1 MGSFMTFK
9 KLGLGKKLGVIEGV
23 DFNTFHPNRATVG
36 VGKASGG
43 IVYFNVKG
51 CRINATTE
59 SLEELN
65 NHVGHLGSV
74 RVLTNSAENLFEGAK
89 AGQQV
94 PWKGM
99 VLQEYHL
106 TNGTVGYVVLEN
118 SINA

>member
-1 MGSFMTFK
+1 M
-9 KLGLGKKLGVIEGV
+9 
-23 DFNTFHPNRATVG
+23 
-36 VGKASGG
+36 
-43 IVYFNVKG
+43 
-51 CRINATTE
+51 
-59 SLEELN
+59 
-65 NHVGHLGSV
+65 
-74 RVLTNSAENLFEGAK
+74 LTNSAEKLFEGAK